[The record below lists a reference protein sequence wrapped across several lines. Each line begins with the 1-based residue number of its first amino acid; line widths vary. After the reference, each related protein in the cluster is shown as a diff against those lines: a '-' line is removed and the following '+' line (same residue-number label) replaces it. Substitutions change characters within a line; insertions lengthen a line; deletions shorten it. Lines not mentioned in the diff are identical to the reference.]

1 VQRIT
6 AYVSHED
13 CARHDTGW
21 RHPDHQGRLPAIW
34 RAVYRDTPALL
45 EPLLQLEG
53 RRASDEEVRRVHTAR
68 HVEAVRAR
76 AAEAA
81 AAGEVLELDGVP
93 VSGASWDAARA
104 AAGSALT
111 GVEAVLRGEVRNA
124 FCAVRPPGRGARADA
139 AGDFS
144 LFNNVAVA
152 ARHLR
157 ERHGVR
163 RVLVVGWGAWAAE
176 AVEAALGGDPGTP
189 LAWVRGVGEGEGF
202 AGALRAALNEA
213 GAEGAPDFV
222 LLSAGLEGPAE
233 EVHDATRVLVERAE
247 AWCGGRLVSVLEGGW
262 DATETAA
269 AAVQHL
275 RALAGLP
282 PA

>member
-1 VQRIT
+1 MQRIT

-53 RRASDEEVRRVHTAR
+53 RPASEEELRRVHTAR

-104 AAGSALT
+104 AAGSVLT

-144 LFNNVAVA
+144 LFNHVAVA

-157 ERHGVR
+157 ARHGIR
-163 RVLVVGWGAWAAE
+163 RVLVVGWGEGAAG
-176 AVEAALGGDPGTP
+176 ALAAALGEDAGTT
-189 LAWVRGVGEGEGF
+189 LASVGAVAADGGF
-202 AGALRAALNEA
+202 AGALRAALDGA
-213 GAEGAPDFV
+213 GAEGAPGFV
-222 LLSAGLEGPAE
+222 LLSADLEGPAE
-233 EVHDATRVLVERAE
+233 HVHPATRVLVERAE
-247 AWCGGRLVSVLEGGW
+247 TWCDGRLVSVLEGGW
-262 DATETAA
+262 DAKETAR